1 LGAAKHGA
9 VNYYHYLTEL
19 TDHMCELIDTHT
31 HTCMMKITGVKGVP
45 AVVKP
50 FGPWQRHLSV
60 AEVAGQLQRSG
71 DQAGSFNGDGR
82 QLAAVVGG
90 NQLAAVVFFFEI
102 ELYWSFR

>member
-1 LGAAKHGA
+1 VAGGLR
-9 VNYYHYLTEL
+9 
-19 TDHMCELIDTHT
+19 
-31 HTCMMKITGVKGVP
+31 P

-71 DQAGSFNGDGR
+71 DQAGSFDGDGR

-90 NQLAAVVFFFEI
+90 NQLGSNSLRRCSTWRKSYI
-102 ELYWSFR
+102 GLSDDDL